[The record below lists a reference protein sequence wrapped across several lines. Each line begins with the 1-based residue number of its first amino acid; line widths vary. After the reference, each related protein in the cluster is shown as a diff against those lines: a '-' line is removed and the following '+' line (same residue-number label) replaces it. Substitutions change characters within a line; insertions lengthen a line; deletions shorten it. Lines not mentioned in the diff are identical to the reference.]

1 MFLQEAID
9 RLAALKQKDNQID
22 QLQNENARL
31 RNFEANFEN
40 VQVNRQFQ
48 LFFLLL
54 LFMFHLEAFSK

>member
-40 VQVNRQFQ
+40 VQVTSPLHR
-48 LFFLLL
+48 LFFYY
-54 LFMFHLEAFSK
+54 HSCSI

>member
-40 VQVNRQFQ
+40 VQVT
-48 LFFLLL
+48 
-54 LFMFHLEAFSK
+54 